1 MKPSPEVEADAESD
15 AALDTVTTARRQR
28 WFTAPS
34 TIIAFAAGALVAG
47 GVIAVALGF
56 ENTPPDATLVPAGV
70 EPDDRLITLLSGEGS
85 DYEELS
91 PPPGFA
97 SEQLIDLSTLRGF
110 GTYRDI
116 EVWSAE
122 NAHGSRCLIAVHR
135 QTVDVIAR
143 ECIPAGTDVVMDTR
157 QHGLAAGE
165 RLRFVLRDANA
176 DALHVYHL
184 TPEEA
189 R

>member
-1 MKPSPEVEADAESD
+1 MDTSPEVEADAESD
-15 AALDTVTTARRQR
+15 AALDTVTTTRRPR

-34 TIIAFAAGALVAG
+34 TFIAFAAGALVAG
-47 GVIAVALGF
+47 VGLTAALGF
-56 ENTPPDATLVPAGV
+56 AYSPPDATLVPAGV
-70 EPDDRLITLLSGEGS
+70 EPDERLITLLSAEGT
-85 DYEELS
+85 EIEGFS

-116 EVWSAE
+116 EVWSAV

-135 QTVDVIAR
+135 QTVNVIAR
-143 ECIPAGTDVVMDTR
+143 DCIPSGQSVVMDTM
-157 QHGLAAGE
+157 QHGLGSGE

-176 DALHVYHL
+176 DAVEAYHL

>member
-1 MKPSPEVEADAESD
+1 MDTSPEVEADAESD
-15 AALDTVTTARRQR
+15 AALDTVTPARKAR

-34 TIIAFAAGALVAG
+34 TFIAFAAGALVAG
-47 GVIAVALGF
+47 AALAAALGF
-56 ENTPPDATLVPAGV
+56 ENSPPDATLVPSGV
-70 EPDDRLITLLSGEGS
+70 EPDDPLITMLSREGTE
-85 DYEELS
+85 YEEL
-91 PPPGFA
+91 PRTIGHA

-122 NAHGSRCLIAVHR
+122 NAPGSRCLIAIHR
-135 QTVDVIAR
+135 RTVDVIAR
-143 ECIPAGTDVVMDTR
+143 TCIPVGEDVVMDTE
-157 QHGLAAGE
+157 QHGLGPGE
-165 RLRFVLRDANA
+165 RLRFVLSDASA
-176 DALHVYHL
+176 DAVEVYHL